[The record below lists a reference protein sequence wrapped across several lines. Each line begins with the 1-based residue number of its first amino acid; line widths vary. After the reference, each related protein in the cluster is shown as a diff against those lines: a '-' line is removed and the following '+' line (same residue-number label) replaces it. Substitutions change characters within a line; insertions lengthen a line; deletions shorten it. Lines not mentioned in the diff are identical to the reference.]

1 MPLPCL
7 LLLKTLRVTCF
18 SVEVRE
24 YQTLLF
30 AFFYRISVLFSNT
43 VGGANVAGGLA
54 RSKKLLSRT
63 DANFPK

>member
-7 LLLKTLRVTCF
+7 LLPKTLRVACF

-24 YQTLLF
+24 YPILPF

-43 VGGANVAGGLA
+43 VGGTSVAGGLA
-54 RSKKLLSRT
+54 RSKKLLSGT
-63 DANFPK
+63 DANFPQ